1 MASMASGFGDH
12 IWSSPYWK
20 GKAKKTP
27 PSAARVK
34 SRQKRKVIS
43 AIKRGALQQHDLD
56 LIRQYFGIDLNMDDY
71 PPSDDDSDPDLD
83 NDDDQAA
90 ADASGDQADAYG
102 DQADAYGDQADAS
115 GDQADASGDQAQS
128 PPPAV
133 VAAVGASGD
142 QADAY
147 GDQADAYGDQAQ
159 SPPPAVVAAVGASGA
174 ASGAAAV
181 VPAPTHGC
189 PKCSAPASKKAHNL
203 ACPHRRHGKKCP
215 GCKGAVPR
223 YKCRQTLRLTA
234 NHSG

>member
-1 MASMASGFGDH
+1 M
-12 IWSSPYWK
+12 
-20 GKAKKTP
+20 
-27 PSAARVK
+27 
-34 SRQKRKVIS
+34 IS

-215 GCKGAVPR
+215 WLQGRSTEVQVPPNPKAHR
-223 YKCRQTLRLTA
+223 KSLRLGGPLLLSPINKITTEKIISLNIFVFGKRTLRKSRP
-234 NHSG
+234 H